1 MIMANIN
8 IFISHSSN
16 DKPLVRKVVE
26 LLGNNGIT
34 VDEYVFESGER
45 TEDEIN
51 HAIDRAGIFCLLISE
66 SAMSKDWVLKEISIY
81 KSIIDS
87 GRKMKFLPLIIDD
100 AIEYS
105 YSKIP
110 EWIRTEYNL
119 RDKFTSPV
127 FIARKLEEEL
137 NKLRWDEFPA
147 IRERE
152 LVFAGRD
159 NDMAAIRERYSNSS
173 FKKRKAVIVSG
184 IPDGIGRRRFL
195 VEFIKILDRNKKE
208 TYQPISLA
216 LDRDDSIE
224 DFIIRLNSL
233 VLYKDNEEIIK
244 FVATKDKAEKIL
256 LCNILLQKIFE
267 QKENL
272 LIRDNGAIVLSTGSL
287 CEWFDEIIS
296 SNTQINRTFFYIV
309 SRNRFVDAGEYP
321 EIVTYHLNPLSE
333 KNAKVLLN
341 ELLQK
346 NEIELSGDDVNFF
359 LRKTAYLPQLI
370 FNCVDA
376 IVDLGPNLAKQKQK
390 RYEFKGDELVKS
402 LVDDFKEKPEYLQ
415 ILVLLSEVDFL
426 TYSQIRKICAG
437 IISDTDTI
445 LMDLYSLSIYEHFG
459 TNGEFIRMNSVIS
472 DLVKRSR
479 YRLNPDI
486 WNNLQMRV
494 NEIIEEQ
501 DFINADLGI
510 LSKKIEKEIR
520 GDIRNINRN
529 HIVPSLALKI
539 IIDEYSRRIK
549 RGYENVISIC
559 LKVLDNEQNLYLDI
573 LNRIRYYLC
582 ASYAHLGDDTL
593 FQYWDDL
600 NVYDKKFLHGI
611 YYRKLKRY
619 PLAEN
624 KFREAMEINPRNNSV
639 KNELAIS
646 LQRQGKYPDALKLA
660 KEAYDTHP
668 TNPFYIVTYFKSLV
682 RDETTSQDFLL
693 DLISKLKSAWDIN
706 RESLSQ
712 MLEAEYE
719 YFRNGNFP
727 GALSMFRNALN
738 KNPYYPIFISASE
751 ICEISEHHSEIKKLA
766 NEFGFN

>member
-1 MIMANIN
+1 MANIN
-8 IFISHSSN
+8 IFISHSSD
-16 DKPLVRKVVE
+16 DKPLVRRVVE

-34 VDEYVFESGER
+34 IDEYVFESGER
-45 TEDEIN
+45 TEDEILR
-51 HAIDRAGIFCLLISE
+51 AIERTGIFCLLISE
-66 SAMSKDWVLKEISIY
+66 SSMNKDWVLREIAIC
-81 KSIIDS
+81 KSIIDR
-87 GRKMKFLPLIIDD
+87 GIKMKLLPLIIDNNID
-100 AIEYS
+100 FS
-105 YSKIP
+105 YNKIP
-110 EWIRTEYNL
+110 EWIRSEFNL

-127 FIARKLEEEL
+127 FLARKLEEEL
-137 NKLRWDEFPA
+137 NKLRWDEYPK

-152 LVFAGRD
+152 LIFAGRD
-159 NDMAAIRERYSNSS
+159 MDMAMIREKYSNSS

-195 VEFIKILDRNKKE
+195 VEFIKRLDPNKKE

-233 VLYKDNEEIIK
+233 VLYKDNEEIVK
-244 FVATKDKAEKIL
+244 LVATKDKVGKL
-256 LCNILLQKIFE
+256 SLCNVLLQKIFD

-272 LIRDNGAIVLSTGSL
+272 LIRDNGAIVLSSGSI
-287 CEWFDEIIS
+287 CDWFEEIIS
-296 SNTQINRTFFYIV
+296 NNTDINRTFFYIA
-309 SRNRFVDAGEYP
+309 SRYRFVDVGEYP
-321 EIVTYHLNPLSE
+321 EIVSYHLNPLSE
-333 KNAKVLLN
+333 KSAKVLMN
-341 ELLQK
+341 EILQK
-346 NEIELSGDDVNFF
+346 NEIELSRDDIEFF
-359 LRKTAYLPQLI
+359 LSKTSYMPQLI

-376 IVDLGPNLAKQKQK
+376 IADLGPTLAKQKQK
-390 RYEFKGDELVKS
+390 LYEFKGDELVKS
-402 LVDDFKEKPEYLQ
+402 LVDDFKERPEYLQ
-415 ILVLLSEVDFL
+415 ILILLSEVDFL

-437 IISDTDTI
+437 IISNTDTI

-486 WNNLQMRV
+486 WDNLQMRV

-501 DFINADLGI
+501 DFANADLGI

-539 IIDEYSRRIK
+539 IIDEYGRHNK
-549 RGYENVISIC
+549 HGYENVITIC
-559 LKVLDNEQNLYLDI
+559 LKVLDNEQNLYADI
-573 LNRIRYYLC
+573 ISRIRYYLC
-582 ASYAHLGDDTL
+582 ASYAHLGDEGL

-600 NVYDKKFLHGI
+600 NSYDRHFLHGI
-611 YYRKLKRY
+611 YYRKLKKY
-619 PLAEN
+619 SLAEK
-624 KFREAMEINPRNNSV
+624 KFRDAMTINPRNNSV

-646 LQRQGKYPDALKLA
+646 LQRQGQYPEALKLA

-668 TNPFYIVTYFKSLV
+668 MNPFYIVTYFKSLV
-682 RDETTSQDFLL
+682 RDNSTEDELL
-693 DLISKLKSAWDIN
+693 IDLIDKLKSAWDIN

-719 YFRNGNFP
+719 YFRHNNFE
-727 GALSMFRNALN
+727 GSLSMYRNALS

-751 ICEISEHHSEIKKLA
+751 ICEISGHHDEINKLSK
-766 NEFGFN
+766 EFGFN

>member
-1 MIMANIN
+1 MANIN

-45 TEDEIN
+45 TEDEILQ
-51 HAIDRAGIFCLLISE
+51 AIERAGIFCLFISE
-66 SAMSKDWVLKEISIY
+66 SSMGKDWVLREVAIY
-81 KSIIDS
+81 KSIIDG
-87 GRKMKFLPLIIDD
+87 GRKMKFLPLIIDNNID
-100 AIEYS
+100 FS

-110 EWIRTEYNL
+110 VWISSEYNL

-137 NKLRWDEFPA
+137 NKLRWDEYPQ

-152 LVFAGRD
+152 LIFAGRD
-159 NDMAAIRERYSNSS
+159 NDMAAIREKYSNSS

-195 VEFIKILDRNKKE
+195 VEFIKTLDRNKKDA
-208 TYQPISLA
+208 YQPVSLA
-216 LDRDDSIE
+216 LDRNDSIE

-233 VLYKDNEEIIK
+233 VLCKDNEEIIR
-244 FVATKDKAEKIL
+244 FVATKDKVEKL
-256 LCNILLQKIFE
+256 SLCNTLLQKIFD

-272 LIRDNGAIVLSTGSL
+272 LIRDNGAIVLSTGSI

-296 SNTQINRTFFYIV
+296 NNPQINRTFFYIV

-321 EIVTYHLNPLSE
+321 EIVAYHLNPLSE

-346 NEIELSGDDVNFF
+346 YEIELSEDDVKFF
-359 LRKTAYLPQLI
+359 LHKTAYMPQLI

-376 IVDLGPNLAKQKQK
+376 IVDLGPVLARQKQK

-402 LVDDFKEKPEYLQ
+402 LVDDFKERPEYLQ
-415 ILVLLSEVDFL
+415 ILILLSEVDFL

-437 IISDTDTI
+437 IISNTDTI

-472 DLVKRSR
+472 DVVKRSR
-479 YRLNPDI
+479 YRLSPDI

-501 DFINADLGI
+501 DFANADLGI
-510 LSKKIEKEIR
+510 LSKKIEYEIK

-539 IIDEYSRRIK
+539 IMDEYSRRNK
-549 RGYENVISIC
+549 YGYENVITIC

-573 LNRIRYYLC
+573 INRIRYYLC
-582 ASYAHLGDDTL
+582 ASYAHLGDEIL
-593 FQYWDDL
+593 FQYWDQL
-600 NVYDKKFLHGI
+600 NIYDRQFLHGI

-619 PLAEN
+619 PLAEK
-624 KFREAMEINPRNNSV
+624 KFREALNINPQNNSV

-646 LQRQGKYPDALKLA
+646 LQRQGRYTDALKLA

-682 RDETTSQDFLL
+682 RDESIANDILL

-719 YFRNGNFP
+719 YFRNDNFA
-727 GALSMFRNALN
+727 GSLSMYRNALN

-751 ICEISEHHSEIKKLA
+751 ICEISGHHKEIEKISK
-766 NEFGFN
+766 EFGFN